1 MNSAKK
7 NQKKEHSTERMLPRV
22 SPEERRRSMATYV
35 SSSNIHANTNLE
47 KDTILPVDFYA
58 KTFFD
63 TVKQKYLDML
73 E

>member
-1 MNSAKK
+1 MCE
-7 NQKKEHSTERMLPRV
+7 QCKKESEKRTQHGED
-22 SPEERRRSMATYV
+22 ATQSFAGRKATQYGNV